1 MVIVTTRVK
10 DRNRVTIVT
19 EGRDS
24 GTDSW
29 SFVQI
34 FRPGKRESGLVRQ
47 FCVFDVHVL
56 EFAGFKD
63 FAAFF
68 AFDEF
73 GVFFTR
79 HNLNA
84 RVFAG

>member
-1 MVIVTTRVK
+1 MSPR
-10 DRNRVTIVT
+10 
-19 EGRDS
+19 EGILA
-24 GTDSW
+24 
-29 SFVQI
+29 QI
-34 FRPGKRESGLVRQ
+34 PDLSSRSSVPGERESGLVRQ
-47 FCVFDVHVL
+47 FCVFYVHVL

-63 FAAFF
+63 FAAFL